1 MNTHHGIVN
10 RRSRQSGFSLLEVLI
25 AIVITSIGLLGLAAM
40 QATGL
45 RNNHSAYHRSQA
57 TVLAYDIADRMRSNA
72 SSMASY
78 VTPVEVEAQ
87 ADETPAVQKASL
99 GTQASGGSL
108 VLDIIQVVDDGG
120 GDQEVEDPL
129 AGCKTTGGCTAAQL
143 AQNDIAEWNAD
154 LAAALPGGTGSVA
167 VAGGIYTISVN
178 WDDNRDGLVDA
189 NDPGLQVSF
198 QP

>member
-1 MNTHHGIVN
+1 MKTHHGIVN

-25 AIVITSIGLLGLAAM
+25 AIVVTSIGLLGLAAM

-57 TVLAYDIADRMRSNA
+57 TVLAYDIADRMRANTSLEITYDRTDRSGTFVNTGA
-72 SSMASY
+72 IDNYLTRFMTLSAAD
-78 VTPVEVEAQ
+78 VQ
-87 ADETPAVQKASL
+87 ADCET
-99 GTQASGGSL
+99 ASG
-108 VLDIIQVVDDGG
+108 
-120 GDQEVEDPL
+120 
-129 AGCKTTGGCTAAQL
+129 CTIAQM
-143 AQNDIAEWNAD
+143 AEND
-154 LAAALPGGTGSVA
+154 LANWNTALTTAIPGATATITCADEEVCL
-167 VAGGIYTISVN
+167 VENDPDVDEPNIYTISVN